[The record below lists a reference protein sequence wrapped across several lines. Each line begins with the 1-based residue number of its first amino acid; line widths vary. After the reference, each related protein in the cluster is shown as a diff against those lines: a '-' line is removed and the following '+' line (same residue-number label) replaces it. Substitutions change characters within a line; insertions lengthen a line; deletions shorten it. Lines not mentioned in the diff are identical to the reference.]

1 MKMLQTLFLS
11 ITVLLSIG
19 GCKTYNSKLEMLKRE
34 QSEVVEM
41 KAINRIN
48 DIPAPEGYEKIVLNE
63 NSFGSWLRLLSLRKN
78 NTVYLYDGA
87 LKANQ
92 SWHYRVIDISTGNK
106 NLQQCADAIMRLRA
120 EYYFSQKAYDKIV
133 FYTGD
138 GTKMSFVNYAKGER
152 YAVRSNS
159 LKSYQSGNQHECYSN
174 ECLLSFLENVFGY
187 CGTYTIKDM
196 TDLKA
201 AVYEI
206 APGDVF
212 VTAGSPGHAMMVADV
227 AVNKKTGK
235 KAYMLLQ
242 GFMPAQDIH
251 IVHNLNNKSIS
262 PWYELNP
269 NEWVN
274 TPGKIFALT
283 DLRQWR

>member
-1 MKMLQTLFLS
+1 
-11 ITVLLSIG
+11 
-19 GCKTYNSKLEMLKRE
+19 
-34 QSEVVEM
+34 
-41 KAINRIN
+41 
-48 DIPAPEGYEKIVLNE
+48 
-63 NSFGSWLRLLSLRKN
+63 
-78 NTVYLYDGA
+78 
-87 LKANQ
+87 
-92 SWHYRVIDISTGNK
+92 
-106 NLQQCADAIMRLRA
+106 
-120 EYYFSQKAYDKIV
+120 
-133 FYTGD
+133 
-138 GTKMSFVNYAKGER
+138 
-152 YAVRSNS
+152 
-159 LKSYQSGNQHECYSN
+159 
-174 ECLLSFLENVFGY
+174 
-187 CGTYTIKDM
+187 M

-212 VTAGSPGHAMMVADV
+212 VTAASPGHAMMVADV

-251 IVHNLNNKSIS
+251 IVRNLNNKLMS